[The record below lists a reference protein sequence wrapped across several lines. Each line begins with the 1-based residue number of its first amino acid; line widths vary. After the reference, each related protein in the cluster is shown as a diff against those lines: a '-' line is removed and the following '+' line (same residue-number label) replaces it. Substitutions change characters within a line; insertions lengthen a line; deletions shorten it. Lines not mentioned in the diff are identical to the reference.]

1 MHENQILSTEETY
14 AQATNGNFC
23 RLMLF
28 ANYVVKERLKWGRMP
43 LQQMRGFLDHQ
54 KQQVTTR
61 GFTTGVID
69 TQNVGEDWEIIPSLE
84 RLAVRT
90 LLTMSSQVCPMRFE
104 PQGKGT
110 KSENLAS
117 NLASTN
123 QSPS

>member
-1 MHENQILSTEETY
+1 MDTRPGKHENQILSTEETY
-14 AQATNGNFC
+14 AQATNGNFF

-28 ANYVVKERLKWGRMP
+28 ANYVVKERLKLGRIP

-84 RLAVRT
+84 RLAVRP

-104 PQGKGT
+104 PPGQRY
-110 KSENLAS
+110 
-117 NLASTN
+117 
-123 QSPS
+123 